1 MMPNLAQWRWRS
13 LSAGI
18 GGLALDASAELK
30 MNLPEP
36 VSPLTAEIFDLH
48 MLTTLVSTIIMVA
61 VIGLVGF
68 TIYRFRKSQGSEA
81 DQDFN
86 DSRFGTWGW
95 ILVPIIVLGIDL
107 SIAGPG
113 AKTLKNVEAYEE
125 ADLTLKVIGSQWKWT
140 YEYLDQDI
148 SFVSNLNN
156 EDLSSPGYLRE
167 VDNPVVLPTHQ
178 RIRFLH
184 TASDVLHNWWVP
196 AVAPKK
202 DSIPGYIN
210 ETWTIIEQE
219 GTYYGQCAELCGT
232 RHAYMPIV
240 VKAVSEQEF
249 AQWVADKKQQK
260 ATQLAE
266 ATAEKEWSKAE
277 LMARGESV
285 YNRTCAACH
294 QIEGT
299 GTPPVFPAL
308 KGSAIALGDVSAHI
322 DIVLNGKAGTAMS
335 AWGSQL
341 NDLEIAAVVT
351 YERNAWG
358 NDSGDLVQPAAI
370 KAAR

>member
-1 MMPNLAQWRWRS
+1 MPNLALWRWRS
-13 LSAGI
+13 AIAGL
-18 GGLALDASAELK
+18 GMMATTASAELK

-48 MLTTLVSTIIMVA
+48 MLTTTVATIIMVV
-61 VIGLVGF
+61 VIVLVGV
-68 TIYRFRKSQGSEA
+68 TIFRFRKSKGYEA

-95 ILVPIIVLGIDL
+95 ILVPVVVLGIDL

-113 AKTLKNVEAYEE
+113 TKTLNNVETFEE

-148 SFVSNLNN
+148 RFVSTLNN
-156 EDLSSPGYLRE
+156 EDLSSEGYLRE

-210 ETWTIIEQE
+210 ETWTIIEKE

-249 AQWVADKKQQK
+249 AQWVAEQKQQK
-260 ATQLAE
+260 AAQMAE
-266 ATAEKEWSKAE
+266 ASADKQWSMAE
-277 LMARGESV
+277 LMARGESI
-285 YNRTCAACH
+285 YNQSCAACH
-294 QIEGT
+294 QAAGT
-299 GTPPVFPAL
+299 GLPGVFPAL
-308 KGSAIALGDVSAHI
+308 KGSTVATGPVAEHLN
-322 DIVLNGKAGTAMS
+322 IVINGKPGTAMA
-335 AWGSQL
+335 AWGGQL
-341 NDLEIAAVVT
+341 NDLEIAALIT
-351 YERNAWG
+351 YERNAWD
-358 NDSGDLVQPAAI
+358 NNTGDRVQPADV